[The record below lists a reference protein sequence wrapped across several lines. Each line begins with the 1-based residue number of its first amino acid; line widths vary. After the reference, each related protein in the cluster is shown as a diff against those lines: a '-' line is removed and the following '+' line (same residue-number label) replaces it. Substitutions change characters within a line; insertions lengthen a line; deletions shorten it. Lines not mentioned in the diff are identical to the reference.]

1 MYERYWVPGPGRVLF
16 EGALANLSPHSPLH
30 VDFSNADRAP
40 LLLIAGGDD
49 HTAPQS
55 TNESNYRHYKSDAV
69 TELKVYPGRPHF
81 HVGLE
86 GWEEVADYAI
96 DWSLGHAR

>member
-1 MYERYWVPGPGRVLF
+1 VYERYWVPGPGRVLF
-16 EGALANLSPHSPLH
+16 EGALANLSPHSPLR
-30 VDFSNADRAP
+30 VDFRNADRAP

-55 TNESNYRHYKSDAV
+55 TNESNYQHYKSDAV
-69 TELKVYPGRPHF
+69 TELKVYPGRAHF

-96 DWSLGHAR
+96 DWSLRHAR